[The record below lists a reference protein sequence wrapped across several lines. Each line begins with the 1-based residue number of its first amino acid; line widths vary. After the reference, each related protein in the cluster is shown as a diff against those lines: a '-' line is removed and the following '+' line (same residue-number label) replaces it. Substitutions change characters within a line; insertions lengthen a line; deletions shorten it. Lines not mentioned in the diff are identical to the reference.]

1 MKNEKAK
8 WLIETYTD
16 KYRSLYQA
24 IMIDLEQD
32 GREQNFQRS
41 RINPNLTILLRKE
54 YYSKDMELLKTNYI
68 INNDW
73 YFEEIGDKENE

>member
-1 MKNEKAK
+1 MNKKKKAK

-32 GREQNFQRS
+32 EKEIKFQES
-41 RINPNLTILLRKE
+41 RINPNLSILLRKE
-54 YYSKDMELLKTNYI
+54 YYDKNMKLLEKEEI
-68 INNDW
+68 INDNW
-73 YFEEIGDKENE
+73 YFEY

>member
-1 MKNEKAK
+1 MNKKEKAK

-41 RINPNLTILLRKE
+41 RINPNLTILLR
-54 YYSKDMELLKTNYI
+54 
-68 INNDW
+68 
-73 YFEEIGDKENE
+73 EE

>member
-1 MKNEKAK
+1 MKKKKAK

-68 INNDW
+68 INDDW

>member
-1 MKNEKAK
+1 MKKKKAK

-41 RINPNLTILLRKE
+41 RINPNLTILLREE
-54 YYSKDMELLKTNYI
+54 YYSKDMELLETNHL
-68 INNDW
+68 INDNW
-73 YFEEIGDKENE
+73 YFEE